1 MQGTA
6 HALEFTRMG
15 ETALVTF
22 RGNRVPCLMLG
33 EVLGVA
39 SCEIAAREP
48 TLVMQAHLCTLPR
61 HSGPRAA
68 LCEAL
73 LLANTRLAD
82 SDRLGIEPAENAAV
96 YQRVVD
102 IDIDADALG
111 HELWDLIDAAEQFRH
126 GLGHD

>member
-1 MQGTA
+1 MPPE
-6 HALEFTRMG
+6 HANPITERIDTLLKACTSAPRGPTVLRVNDTRVVLRPHDG
-15 ETALVTF
+15 E
-22 RGNRVPCLMLG
+22 
-33 EVLGVA
+33 
-39 SCEIAAREP
+39 S
-48 TLVMQAHLCTLPR
+48 TLVMQAHICSLPH
-61 HSGPRAA
+61 HSGARAA

-73 LLANTRLAD
+73 LMGNTRLGD

-102 IDIDADALG
+102 IDIDADVLG

>member
-1 MQGTA
+1 MTA
-6 HALEFTRMG
+6 PCRGPTVLCINDTQVVLRHRDNG
-15 ETALVTF
+15 SKLV
-22 RGNRVPCLMLG
+22 L
-33 EVLGVA
+33 
-39 SCEIAAREP
+39 
-48 TLVMQAHLCTLPR
+48 QAHICALPR

-73 LLANTRLAD
+73 LMGNTRLAD
-82 SDRLGIEPAENAAV
+82 SDRLGIEPTDNAAV

-102 IDIDADALG
+102 IELDAEALG

>member
-1 MQGTA
+1 MPSEHRVRHTD
-6 HALEFTRMG
+6 HINTLLKTFTESPTG
-15 ETALVTF
+15 HTVL
-22 RGNRVPCLMLG
+22 RVNDTQV
-33 EVLGVA
+33 VLRPRDG
-39 SCEIAAREP
+39 EP
-48 TLVMQAHLCTLPR
+48 TLVMQAHICALPR

-82 SDRLGIEPAENAAV
+82 SDRLGIEPAGNAAV

-102 IDIDADALG
+102 IEIDADALG
-111 HELWDLIDAAEQFRH
+111 HELWDLIDAAEQFRQ